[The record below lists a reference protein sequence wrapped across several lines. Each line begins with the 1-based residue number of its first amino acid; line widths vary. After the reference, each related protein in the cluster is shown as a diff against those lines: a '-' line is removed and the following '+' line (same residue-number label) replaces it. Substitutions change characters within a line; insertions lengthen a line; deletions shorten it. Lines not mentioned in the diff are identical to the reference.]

1 MAVFDQADYDV
12 RCEWGL
18 QGLRRLAPISDVVVI
33 VDVLSFTTC
42 VEMGVSGG
50 GLLFPYRWKD
60 EKAREFAESIGAE
73 LAGGRGGGAR
83 YSLSPGSILS
93 IEKGA
98 KLVLPSPNGST
109 LSTEAGPTPTLA
121 GCLRNA
127 AAVARAAVDFGPRV
141 AVIPSGERW
150 ADDGSLR
157 PCLEDLLGAGAIVS
171 ALTGSKSPEAD
182 LAQSAFLSLK
192 SSFGDAL
199 AHCVSGRELIAMGY
213 PQDVELAGEADVSE
227 TVPVMRDGAYRR
239 L

>member
-50 GLLFPYRWKD
+50 GLLFPYRWRD
-60 EKAREFAESIGAE
+60 ETAAEFAESIGAE

-93 IEKGA
+93 IEEGA
-98 KLVLPSPNGST
+98 KLVLPSPNGSA
-109 LSTEAGPTPTLA
+109 LSTETGPTPTLA

-127 AAVARAAVDFGPRV
+127 TAVARAACGFGPRV

-150 ADDGSLR
+150 REDGSLR

-171 ALTGSKSPEAD
+171 ALTGSQSPESCMAEAAFRHFKPD
-182 LAQSAFLSLK
+182 LTAVLM
-192 SSFGDAL
+192 SS
-199 AHCVSGRELIAMGY
+199 VSGRELIAMGY
-213 PQDVELAGEADVSE
+213 PQDVELAAEHDVGE